1 LKSIYI
7 KTKIYSG
14 ENSLKHLEQFKDTS
28 IWIICDGFLVKNG
41 SLNSLLSFIHSSNKV
56 SSFDEVVPDPPLNV
70 IGKGVAI
77 SKQVNPQVIVAYG
90 GGSAIDTAKAI
101 IYFAKEKNFIAKVNF
116 IAIPTTS
123 GTGSE
128 VTSATVITDTE
139 TKTKHIIFDDCM
151 LPDEAILDANL
162 TVSVPPV
169 ITANTGIDV
178 LTHAI
183 EAYVAKGA
191 NVYSDALAEKAV
203 ELVMDSLI
211 KCYREGDNLEARG
224 KMHEASNIA
233 GMAFNISGLGINHSI
248 AHQIGG
254 RFHVPH
260 GLANALLLTAVI
272 DYNSKKTEVLRKYAK
287 LAYKVGMVERIQTD
301 EFAVEVLKTY
311 IKSIKSIMKMPAS
324 LKECGVDKG
333 EFEKAKAQMSKAA
346 FKDGCTLANPR
357 EVSEFEIEMILE
369 SVY

>member
-1 LKSIYI
+1 MKSIYI

-56 SSFDEVVPDPPLNV
+56 SIFDEVVPDPPLNV

-162 TVSVPPV
+162 TVSVPSV

-272 DYNSKKTEVLRKYAK
+272 DYNSKDSQILKKYAK
-287 LAYKVGMVERIQTD
+287 LAYKTGMVEKIQTD

-311 IKSIKSIMKMPAS
+311 IKSIKSIMKMPVN
-324 LKECGVDKG
+324 LKECGVDKY
-333 EFEKAKAQMSKAA
+333 EFDKAKAQMSKAA
-346 FKDGCTLANPR
+346 FKDGCTSANPR